1 MPSRALVRIC
11 AFSLNDTLAR
21 RICLARALLKEA
33 KVLVNAQRSFPLIPR
48 PLRSTARSVAQV
60 MDECTASVDVQVR
73 SPWLER
79 KSSPLTRYA
88 CAQTD
93 AKIQMMV
100 RQQFAQCTV
109 LTIAHRLATIIDY
122 DQIVVLEQGKL
133 VEIGAPGELLEK
145 VPAGPF
151 ARLVEETGD
160 NQSAHLR

>member
-1 MPSRALVRIC
+1 MAIAEEC
-11 AFSLNDTLAR
+11 AADEWR
-21 RICLARALLKEA
+21 
-33 KVLVNAQRSFPLIPR
+33 
-48 PLRSTARSVAQV
+48 LR
-60 MDECTASVDVQVR
+60 
-73 SPWLER
+73 
-79 KSSPLTRYA
+79 
-88 CAQTD
+88 AQTD